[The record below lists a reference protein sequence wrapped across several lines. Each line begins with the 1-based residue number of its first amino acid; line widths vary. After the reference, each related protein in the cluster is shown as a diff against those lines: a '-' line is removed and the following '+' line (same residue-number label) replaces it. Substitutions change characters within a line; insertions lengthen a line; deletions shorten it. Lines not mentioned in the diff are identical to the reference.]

1 MERARF
7 FRKIQSQVAEPAA
20 TAGAARLE
28 RLAENWRAN
37 SGKSRAVAE
46 PDSERSKRVGSGRQ
60 LEPAAATATG
70 AAKETAQC
78 GS

>member
-7 FRKIQSQVAEPAA
+7 FRKIQSQVAKPAA

-28 RLAENWRAN
+28 RLAENWRA
-37 SGKSRAVAE
+37 GKSRTVAE
-46 PDSERSKRVGSGRQ
+46 PDSERSKRLGSGRQ
-60 LEPAAATATG
+60 LEPAAGPRSAA